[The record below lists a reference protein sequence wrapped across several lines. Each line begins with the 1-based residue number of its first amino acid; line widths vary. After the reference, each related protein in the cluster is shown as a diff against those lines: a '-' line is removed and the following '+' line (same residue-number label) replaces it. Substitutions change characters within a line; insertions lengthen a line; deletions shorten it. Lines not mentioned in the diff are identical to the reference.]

1 MVESLKKFYEYM
13 GSDEELMYYVRMN
26 AEWNEESFI
35 KMEQLVREVIKD
47 YKDKDDYP
55 KHFIRY
61 FMIEVPSV
69 INLISHF
76 KRCDEKA
83 LSEGYTEE
91 TYLNMIAEKVKQ
103 LEKLRWDFIYSL
115 IDKYID
121 DNLKRTI

>member
-13 GSDEELMYYVRMN
+13 GSDEELMYHIRIN
-26 AEWNEESFI
+26 AEWNEESFL
-35 KMEQLVREVIKD
+35 KMQQLVREVIKD

-61 FMIEVPSV
+61 FMIEVPSI
-69 INLISHF
+69 INIISHF

-83 LSEGYTEE
+83 LSEGYTDE

-103 LEKLRWDFIYSL
+103 LKALRDEFISSL
-115 IDKYID
+115 IY
-121 DNLKRTI
+121 R